1 MWQFD
6 RMTNCF
12 VSGTL
17 PQSGAKITAC
27 YERLSQEDALDGD
40 SSSILNQRD
49 FLLKYCT
56 DHRFPHPRFFS
67 DDGYT
72 GTNFDRPGFLEMMEL
87 VSLGHVGTIIVK
99 DHSRLGRNRLAVG
112 ALMEHFTD
120 DYNVRYIA
128 VTDNIDSDRGL
139 DDMVAIREWFNE
151 FYPRDTSKKVRAV
164 FANKGNNGERLCTNV
179 PYGYI
184 GDKHSWEVDPETAPI
199 VQQIYAMCIDGKGPM
214 QIAKHLSAQKIFTPN
229 TLLFQRGKRIVGS
242 ANPYHWSEE
251 TVSSILGRKEYT
263 GCTVNF
269 KMRKKSYK
277 SKKIVR
283 NAPEQWKE
291 FPDTHPAIIDAE
303 TWERVQE
310 LRQHKRRPTKAER
323 QGLFSGLVF
332 CADCGSKLH
341 FATCKSF
348 DNSQD
353 HYRCSKYKSNTG
365 TCTAHYI
372 REAVLYQLVL
382 EHLRQTIYCVRTH
395 ENAFV
400 EAMMERDAEEQ
411 NQSLAQK
418 RNEMEQAKHRFDE
431 LDTLFQ
437 RVYEDNISGKLSD
450 ERYSKLSAIYE
461 NEQRELSQKM
471 KVLRAEL
478 DTAEEHSSNV
488 SHFIALAK
496 QYTHVEELTP
506 TILNQFIDRIVVYA
520 PDKSTGKRIQKIK
533 IYYNFIGEFPICLIK
548 SRTA

>member
-6 RMTNCF
+6 RVTNCF
-12 VSGTL
+12 ISGTL
-17 PQSGAKITAC
+17 PSSGAKITAC

-40 SSSILNQRD
+40 SGSILNQRA

-56 DHRFPHPRFFS
+56 DNRFPHPRFFS

-72 GTNFDRPGFLEMMEL
+72 GTNFDRPGFREMMEL
-87 VSLGHVGTIIVK
+87 VSSGHVGTIIVK

-112 ALMEHFTD
+112 ALMEQFTD
-120 DYNVRYIA
+120 DYGVRYIA

-179 PYGYI
+179 PYGYV
-184 GDKHSWEVDPETAPI
+184 GNKHGWEIDPETAPI
-199 VQQIYAMCIDGKGPM
+199 VQWIYAMCMDGKGPL
-214 QIAKHLSAQKIFTPN
+214 QIAKQLSSQKILTPN
-229 TLLFQRGKRIVGS
+229 TLLFQRGKRIAGS

-251 TVSSILGRKEYT
+251 TVSSILSRKEYT

-283 NAPEQWKE
+283 NTPEQWKE
-291 FPDTHPAIIDAE
+291 FPNTHPAIIDLE

-310 LRQHKRRPTKAER
+310 LRKNKRRPTKAER
-323 QGLFSGLVF
+323 QGLFSGLLF
-332 CADCGSKLH
+332 CPDCGSKLH

-372 REAVLYQLVL
+372 REAVLYDLVL
-382 EHLRQTIYCVRTH
+382 EHLRQTICCVRTH

-400 EAMMERDAEEQ
+400 EAMMERDMVEQ
-411 NQSLAQK
+411 SKSLAQK
-418 RNEMEQAKHRFDE
+418 LNELEQAEHRFCE

-450 ERYSKLSAIYE
+450 ERYNKLSAIYE
-461 NEQRELSQKM
+461 AEQKELSEKI
-471 KVLRAEL
+471 KILRAEL
-478 DTAEEHSSNV
+478 DAAEEHSSNI
-488 SHFIALAK
+488 SYFIALVK
-496 QYTHVEELTP
+496 QYTQVEELTP
-506 TILNQFIDRIVVYA
+506 TILNQFIDRILVHA
-520 PDKSTGKRIQKIK
+520 PDKSTGKRIQKVK
-533 IYYNFIGEFPICLIK
+533 IYYNFIGEFPICLTK
-548 SRTA
+548 NRTA

>member
-1 MWQFD
+1 MWKFD
-6 RMTNCF
+6 KISNTF
-12 VSGTL
+12 ILGTL
-17 PQSGAKITAC
+17 PASGAKITAC

-40 SSSILNQRD
+40 SGSILNQRD

-56 DHRFPHPRFFS
+56 EHRFPHPRFFS
-67 DDGYT
+67 DDGYS
-72 GTNFDRPGFLEMMEL
+72 GTNFDRPGFREMMEL
-87 VSLGHVGTIIVK
+87 ISLGHVGTIIVK

-112 ALMEHFTD
+112 ALMERFTD

-139 DDMVAIREWFNE
+139 DDMVAVRELFNE

-164 FANKGNNGERLCTNV
+164 FTNKGNNGERLCTNV

-184 GDKHSWEVDPETAPI
+184 GDKHSWEIDPETAPV
-199 VQQIYAMCIDGKGPM
+199 VQQIFAMCISGKGPM
-214 QIAKHLSAQKIFTPN
+214 QIAKYLSAQKILMPN
-229 TLLFQRGKRIVGS
+229 ALLFQRGKRISGPV
-242 ANPYHWSEE
+242 NPYRWSEE
-251 TVSSILGRKEYT
+251 TIARILSCKEYT

-269 KMRKKSYK
+269 KMHKKSYK

-291 FPDTHPAIIDAE
+291 FPNTHPAIIDLE

-310 LRQHKRRPTKAER
+310 LRKNKRRPTKAER
-323 QGLFSGLVF
+323 QGLFSGLLF
-332 CADCGSKLH
+332 CPDCGSKLH

-348 DNSQD
+348 DNSRD

-372 REAVLYQLVL
+372 RESVLHDLVL
-382 EHLRQTIYCVRTH
+382 EHLRQTIYCVRTY
-395 ENAFV
+395 ENEFIQTMV
-400 EAMMERDAEEQ
+400 DKDTEEQ
-411 NQSLAQK
+411 NKALAQK
-418 RNEMEQAKHRFDE
+418 RNELEQAERRFSE

-450 ERYSKLSAIYE
+450 ERYNKLSAINE
-461 NEQRELSQKM
+461 NEQQELLEKI
-471 KVLRAEL
+471 KVLHAEL
-478 DTAEEHSSNV
+478 DAAEEQSSNI
-488 SHFIALAK
+488 SQFISLVK
-496 QYTHVEELTP
+496 RHTQVEQLTP
-506 TILNQFIDRIVVYA
+506 TILNQFISRILVYA

-533 IYYNFIGEFPICLIK
+533 IYYNFIGEFPVCLTK
-548 SRTA
+548 NKTA

>member
-6 RMTNCF
+6 RITNCF
-12 VSGTL
+12 VLGAL
-17 PQSGAKITAC
+17 PLNGAKITAC

-40 SSSILNQRD
+40 SGSILNQRD

-72 GTNFDRPGFLEMMEL
+72 GTNFDRPGFHEMMEL

-112 ALMEHFTD
+112 ALMERFTE

-139 DDMVAIREWFNE
+139 DDMVAVRELFNE

-184 GDKHSWEVDPETAPI
+184 GDKHSWEIDPETAP
-199 VQQIYAMCIDGKGPM
+199 VVRQIYALCIDGKGPM
-214 QIAKHLSAQKIFTPN
+214 QIAKHLSAQKILTPN
-229 TLLFQRGKRIVGS
+229 ALLFKRGERISGP
-242 ANPYHWSEE
+242 ADPYYWSME
-251 TVSSILGRKEYT
+251 TISSILSRKEYT

-269 KMRKKSYK
+269 KTTKKSYK

-283 NAPEQWKE
+283 NAPEHWRE
-291 FPDTHPAIIDAE
+291 FADTHPAIIDLE

-310 LRQHKRRPTKAER
+310 LRKNKRLLTKAER
-323 QGLFSGLVF
+323 QGLFSGLLL
-332 CADCGSKLH
+332 CPDCGNKLH
-341 FATCKSF
+341 FSTCKNF
-348 DNSQD
+348 DRSQD
-353 HYRCSKYKSNTG
+353 HYRCSRYKSNTG

-372 REAVLYQLVL
+372 RESVLYDLVL
-382 EHLRQTIYCVRTH
+382 EHLRQTIYCVRTYDGV
-395 ENAFV
+395 FL
-400 EAMMERDAEEQ
+400 EAMMDKDAEEQ
-411 NQSLAQK
+411 IKALTHK
-418 RNEMEQAKHRFDE
+418 RNELEQAERRFLE

-450 ERYSKLSAIYE
+450 ERYNKLSAIYE
-461 NEQRELSQKM
+461 TEQQELSEKI
-471 KVLRAEL
+471 KVLHAEL
-478 DTAEEHSSNV
+478 NAAEEHSSNV
-488 SHFIALAK
+488 SQFIALVK
-496 QYTHVEELTP
+496 QYTRVEELTP
-506 TILNQFIDRIVVYA
+506 TILNQFINHILVYA
-520 PDKSTGKRIQKIK
+520 PDKSTGKRIQKIE
-533 IYYNFIGEFPICLIK
+533 IHYNFIGKFPICLTK
-548 SRTA
+548 NKTA